1 MTGIQARSLISILSP
16 YALTT
21 VYNVRAALGIP
32 KDKMNDDLVYRLE
45 RLINAATASIES
57 YCERHF
63 LQREYIEV
71 YDGRGTDR
79 FIPKQWPITEIVE
92 LWLDSTSKFVD
103 ANRILSPSEYA
114 IADDETTIELLNR
127 LYPSSRYS
135 VKIRYKSGF
144 LNVPDDVIQAADMYV
159 EWFYRF
165 NERGDIGRSSR
176 SKGDES
182 INIEQGI
189 PMIVI
194 ELIKKHKRFE
204 FGGATPRSSINV

>member
-1 MTGIQARSLISILSP
+1 MTGIQARSLISVLSP

-21 VYNVRAALGIP
+21 VYNVRTALGIP
-32 KDKMNDDLVYRLE
+32 KDKLSDDLVYRLE
-45 RLINAATASIES
+45 RLINAATTSIET
-57 YCERHF
+57 YCDRNF
-63 LQREYIEV
+63 VQREHIEI

-79 FIPKQWPITEIVE
+79 FVPRHWPITDIVE
-92 LWLDSTSKFVD
+92 LWLDSNSKFIDTNNLLD
-103 ANRILSPSEYA
+103 ADEYV
-114 IADDETTIELLNR
+114 IADDATTIELVDR
-127 LYPSSRYS
+127 LFPSARYS

-144 LNVPDDVIQAADMYV
+144 VGVPADLIQAADMYV

-165 NERGDIGRSSR
+165 NERGDIGRSTR

-189 PMIVI
+189 PTIVI
-194 ELIKKHKRFE
+194 ELIKKYKRFE